1 METKTIEKGC
11 LIALILPDGMVPE
24 RLYVGLV
31 KVVDSRGVRLGLLDR
46 NGVELGYD
54 LFVSWEHLQVFLV
67 ATPQDGSESFWN
79 CVFSWAEKTTLGK

>member
-1 METKTIEKGC
+1 
-11 LIALILPDGMVPE
+11 MVPE

-46 NGVELGYD
+46 NGVDLGYD

-67 ATPQDGSESFWN
+67 ANPQEGLESFWN
-79 CVFSWAEKTTLGK
+79 CVFSWVEKTTLGK